1 MVGGTVG
8 WRDGWIL
15 VGISALRNCV
25 FRGRWPPLA
34 DSFRRERRRLKMNPS
49 TMSKRKTVTVDS
61 IFAEKDTA
69 FVVGWKEL
77 DISWHVCVE

>member
-1 MVGGTVG
+1 
-8 WRDGWIL
+8 
-15 VGISALRNCV
+15 
-25 FRGRWPPLA
+25 
-34 DSFRRERRRLKMNPS
+34 MNPS

-77 DISWHVCVE
+77 DISWHVCVKQLLDTIR